1 MQYFRAML
9 EISIQ
14 IHPHPKIPLQK
25 LNTIKQT
32 LNSSPFSSAKS
43 YQTHYFNSA
52 VRAAQMPRVAASVT
66 TSAWGPRL
74 RKLWA
79 TKPKP
84 WCENVSVHWAYPQ
97 SASEPWQLNIHQL
110 VPSLMMFTFPAR
122 KKKHPLNL
130 GCLPHLLRLL
140 VNTQSLRPDAWQFS
154 VWVTWFFSPGPLGK
168 T

>member
-122 KKKHPLNL
+122 KKKTSLESGMFAPPPPSARKHAKPEARRLAVQRL
-130 GCLPHLLRLL
+130 GDMVFL
-140 VNTQSLRPDAWQFS
+140 SWA
-154 VWVTWFFSPGPLGK
+154 PG
-168 T
+168 